1 MSQQEPR
8 EKSWIPTGYIMADK
22 DKSLVKIMI
31 SKVEGS
37 KEYFIGELNEVLEA
51 LTGRRRTAKLLRH
64 R

>member
-1 MSQQEPR
+1 MSQPVPR
-8 EKSWIPTGYIMADK
+8 EKSWIPTGYILGDK

-37 KEYFIGELNEVLEA
+37 KEYFIADLNEVLEA